1 MTFARVSLGLEL
13 SLARIGFAFTLFT
26 ATMTAALAAPAQ
38 ANGDAASI
46 QLTEPHAHG
55 DDFTCGVS
63 HEDLAAF
70 GASDGASGALSKQ
83 AVLPKVNKVWT
94 GSLRALVLRISF
106 ADAAFSIDTNAI
118 NQTHTTINNLYRAMS
133 RNTFEWKFRIYEQIW
148 VTPLNRSRYDSSFN
162 TLQSWINSQL
172 TASGLRR
179 GTDYDVF
186 IAVFPRINVGWAGLS
201 NLSYGNW
208 INGSY
213 GAGVTAHELGH
224 SLALPHAH
232 SIEAGA
238 DIFGTPGTS
247 SQSVEYGNPFDVM
260 GRGASTAHFSMPFKW
275 HVGWLDSSEVK
286 DVTAPGTYRI
296 YAHDNAVHKG
306 RTIGLRLPS
315 TNSAYSYWLEYRPT
329 TTNSR
334 NGLIVNF
341 QGFLQKKLDIWFLDT
356 TPASRTS
363 SDEND
368 GVLALNKELADKF
381 GNAIIKPLAVNTG
394 VWNEEG
400 WIDVQITIPGMTS
413 IAMPS
418 SREKLQR
425 HRQMTPGLH
434 ILPHALPQAKP
445 SRLAVNAQGRLVLR

>member
-1 MTFARVSLGLEL
+1 MPFMPFARTFFRQALLNVRLGVFTTAFAAGAAWSEIDPSIVQTHVHEGDENFVCGISEAEL
-13 SLARIGFAFTLFT
+13 AGLNHLD
-26 ATMTAALAAPAQ
+26 APA
-38 ANGDAASI
+38 
-46 QLTEPHAHG
+46 
-55 DDFTCGVS
+55 
-63 HEDLAAF
+63 
-70 GASDGASGALSKQ
+70 GALGKQ

-94 GSLRALVLRISF
+94 GNLRALVVRISF
-106 ADAAFSIDTNAI
+106 ADVPFAIDTATI
-118 NQTHTTINNLYRAMS
+118 NRTHTTINTLYRAMS
-133 RNTFEWKFRIYEQIW
+133 RNTFEWNFRIYEQIL
-148 VTPLNRSRYDSSFN
+148 VTPSNRSRYDSSFN
-162 TLQSWINSQL
+162 TLQSWINTQL
-172 TASGLRR
+172 TATGLRR

-232 SIEAGA
+232 SIEGGA

-260 GRGASTAHFSMPFKW
+260 GRGASTGHFSMPFKW
-275 HVGWLDSSEVK
+275 HVGWLDSAEVK
-286 DVTAPGTYRI
+286 DVTAPGVYRI
-296 YAHDNAVHKG
+296 YAHDNALHKG

-315 TNSAYSYWLEYRPT
+315 TNTAYSYWLEYRPT

-356 TPASRTS
+356 TPGSRTS

-368 GVLALNKELADKF
+368 GVLALNKDLADKF

-394 VWNEEG
+394 VWSEEG
-400 WIDVQITIPGMTS
+400 WIDVEITIPGVTS
-413 IAMPS
+413 LAMPT

-425 HRQMTPGLH
+425 KGGPGLQFMN
-434 ILPHALPQAKP
+434 PVSALGFDA
-445 SRLAVNAQGRLVLR
+445 RGRLLAR